1 MASARTKPRAR
12 IPHGQ
17 VDRDRNQGGNMA
29 TVAGRE
35 GRARKEPP
43 KKPTAPTNEL
53 SEDEIRLLA
62 YDLWERRCASGA
74 VGDAAGDWL
83 QAERLLSSPAAS
95 TKGN

>member
-1 MASARTKPRAR
+1 
-12 IPHGQ
+12 
-17 VDRDRNQGGNMA
+17 MA

-35 GRARKEPP
+35 GRARKATPR
-43 KKPTAPTNEL
+43 KSAAPTSNV

-62 YDLWERRCASGA
+62 YDLWERRCASGI

-83 QAERLLSSPAAS
+83 QAERLLCTPDAG

>member
-1 MASARTKPRAR
+1 
-12 IPHGQ
+12 
-17 VDRDRNQGGNMA
+17 MA

-35 GRARKEPP
+35 GRARKETP
-43 KKPTAPTNEL
+43 KKSAPANKR

-62 YDLWERRCASGA
+62 YDLWERRCASGT

-83 QAERLLSSPAAS
+83 QAERLLSAPASS

>member
-1 MASARTKPRAR
+1 
-12 IPHGQ
+12 
-17 VDRDRNQGGNMA
+17 MA

-35 GRARKEPP
+35 GRSRKAAP
-43 KKPTAPTNEL
+43 KKAAAPTSNV

-62 YDLWERRCASGA
+62 YDLWERRCASGT

-83 QAERLLSSPAAS
+83 QAERLLSTPAAS